1 MLSRSDI
8 TKYLDSHRE
17 RFYHRLSRPNSLLQP
32 ALLGIV
38 AGLLSSACVVL
49 FRLLIELLQS
59 GILPDGGTENYEQLD
74 TLTRL
79 WLPIMAAVAIAGIFA
94 LMGKGNRNVG
104 LLNVLERMTYHE
116 GRFTLRGLALQMTG
130 GSLAIA
136 GGHSVGREGPSVQIG
151 ASSASL
157 FGQYFGLPNHVIRT
171 MAGCGSAAAIA
182 ASFNTPLAGVI
193 FAMEVVIM
201 EYTLSSFVP
210 VILAAVSGT
219 VFSIFIFGDTPVFL
233 IPEVRVSTLREL
245 PLIIILGVLAGIFS
259 NLFIN
264 LVTYTGHK
272 TQEWSF
278 YGKLLVAG
286 LVVGLAGMA
295 MPQVMSMGYDTVNLA
310 IVGQVGVATLLGV
323 LVLKLLVTGVSVG
336 LGVPAGFIGPTMFIG
351 AMLGGAIAYLQI
363 LFFPELES
371 DSGLFAVIGMGAMM
385 GATLQAPLAALIA
398 LLELTSNIGIIFPG
412 MLAIV
417 VAELTRSELF
427 HQPSIVKSL
436 FGARGLEYQTD
447 PMTIQLHRIGVFGVM
462 NKNLKQLQEVCT
474 REQAEEALKGSPRH
488 IVILRKG
495 RISQL
500 LPAAD
505 LARYLEEFGDAEKV
519 ELLEIPGRREELASI
534 HRGATLWEAR
544 ERMKQKELTSLYVY
558 DTPAPNIKRIR
569 GIIHADDIEAAYRY

>member
-1 MLSRSDI
+1 MLIRASI
-8 TKYLDSHRE
+8 AKFLDKHKE
-17 RFYHRLSRPNSLLQP
+17 RFYQRLSRPNSLLQP
-32 ALLGIV
+32 AILGII

-59 GILPDGGTENYEQLD
+59 GILPNGGTENYEELS

-79 WLPIMAAVAIAGIFA
+79 WLPILASFAIIGIFA
-94 LMGKGNRNVG
+94 LLGRSNRNVG
-104 LLNVLERMTYHE
+104 LINVLERMTYHE
-116 GRFTLRGLALQMTG
+116 GRFTLRGLILQLSSG
-130 GSLAIA
+130 ALAIA

-157 FGQYFGLPNHVIRT
+157 FGQYFGLPNQVIRT

-193 FAMEVVIM
+193 FAMEVVIK

-219 VFSIFIFGDTPVFL
+219 VFSIYVFGDTPVFL
-233 IPEVRVSTLREL
+233 IPEVRVSTLREI
-245 PLIIILGVLAGIFS
+245 PLIIILGFLAGILS
-259 NLFIN
+259 NVFIN
-264 LVTYTGHK
+264 LVTYTAKK
-272 TQEWSF
+272 TKKWSF
-278 YGKLLVAG
+278 YGKILVAG
-286 LVVGLAGMA
+286 LLVGLAGMA
-295 MPQVMSMGYDTVNLA
+295 VPQVMSMGYDTVNLA
-310 IVGQVGVATLLGV
+310 IVGQIGVAALAGI
-323 LVLKLLVTGVSVG
+323 LVVKLVITGLSVG
-336 LGVPAGFIGPTMFIG
+336 LGVPAGFIGPTMFVG
-351 AMLGGAIAYLQI
+351 AMLGGVISFLQV

-371 DSGLFAVIGMGAMM
+371 DPGLFAVIGMGAMM

-417 VAELTRSELF
+417 IAELTRSELF
-427 HQPSIVKSL
+427 HQPSIVNAL
-436 FGARGLEYQTD
+436 FGARGLEYQAD
-447 PMTIQLHRIGVFGVM
+447 PISLQLHRIGVFGVM
-462 NKNLKQLQEVCT
+462 NRRFTQLQETCS
-474 REQAEEALKGSPRH
+474 RAEAESALQQSPRF
-488 IVILRKG
+488 IVILRKE

-505 LARYLEEFGDAEKV
+505 LVRHLEEFKEKHTI
-519 ELLEIPGRREELASI
+519 ELLEIPAKREELGSI

-544 ERMKQKELTSLYVY
+544 EQMKQKDLSSLYVF

-569 GIIHADDIEAAYRY
+569 GIIQSDDIEAAYRY